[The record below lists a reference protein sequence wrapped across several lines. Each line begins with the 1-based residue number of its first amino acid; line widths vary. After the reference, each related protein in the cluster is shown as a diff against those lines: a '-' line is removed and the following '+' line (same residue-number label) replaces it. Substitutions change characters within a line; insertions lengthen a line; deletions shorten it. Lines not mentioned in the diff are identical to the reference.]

1 MADFKA
7 LAVFCGSRVG
17 TDPAHGAAAE
27 KLGRLMVERRI
38 RLIFGGGSVGL
49 MGVLADAVLAAGGE
63 AVGVIPDFLLR
74 YEVAHRNLT
83 ELTVVD
89 GMHARKRRMFDLADG
104 FIVLPG
110 GLGTLDEMIEI
121 VTWKQLGLHT
131 KPIVV
136 VDVAGYWASFKMLL
150 ESVVTGGFAHGSIA
164 NLVQIVPTVEDVF
177 PALAR
182 APEPSS
188 DGLARRL

>member
-7 LAVFCGSRVG
+7 LAVYCGSRVG

-27 KLGRLMVERRI
+27 RLGRIMAERRV
-38 RLIFGGGSVGL
+38 RLIFGGGSVG
-49 MGVLADAVLAAGGE
+49 MIGVLADAVLDAGGE

-74 YEVAHRNLT
+74 YEVAHRDLT
-83 ELTVVD
+83 ELMVVD

-110 GLGTLDEMIEI
+110 GLGTLDEMVEI

-131 KPIVV
+131 KPIIV
-136 VDVAGYWASFKMLL
+136 VDAAGYWAPFKMLL
-150 ESVVTGGFAHGSIA
+150 ESVITGGFAHGSIA
-164 NLVQIVPTVEDVF
+164 NLLQIVPTVDDVF
-177 PALAR
+177 PALAQ

-188 DGLARRL
+188 DGLASRL